1 MDDQTAKL
9 GLEYL
14 EARGVS
20 RATFERYGGEITG
33 IDRDRIAKELGWNA
47 NTFKSQKIGWAAATL
62 HFPIFGLNGLGRP
75 ESWII
80 RLLSLDGSRPNKE
93 PKFRIPTRGRSP
105 AWIPPTTREAAKD
118 ASLPMILTEGIVKG
132 MALAQAGALPI
143 AFQGVW
149 NVAEP
154 KAKRAQKELKSTAEN
169 PDGEIDA
176 ETEIEAEEQEST
188 ATGFKLRKELSGF
201 EWTRRKLYLGF
212 DADWRTNSKVRQ
224 ATIRTALSFA
234 VQGAEVYQLTHWPLS
249 EGKGVDDYLTS
260 KCGVDPERQ
269 KQALDGLIESAKP
282 FFETLETADLSLAM
296 KELIRVEMDEAHFL
310 QLTGMMAKPLGV
322 PVSALRAVRQR
333 DEEGQ
338 EGQGKKLIFPPL
350 EPWSEPVDG
359 KQLLAELCA
368 LIHTHIF
375 LTEAQALTIALWILW
390 SYFVHEPSVE
400 VSPYLG
406 ITGPDKRCAKTRLL
420 NLVTRLVP
428 RGLCIS
434 SISQSAFFR
443 MVEKYHPT
451 LLLDELH
458 RLLVNRPELL
468 QILLNAFDRDK
479 PVLLTNP
486 DTLEVEAF
494 DIWGARA
501 VAYLGNLDDQLRD
514 RIIEIH
520 LERKP
525 AREKRTKLRET
536 AASVTDTLRR
546 KCLRWYEDNREAV
559 LGIEKMVLDVTN
571 DRAGDSWEFLLAI
584 AGVINPEC
592 ARQAYACALKLEKE
606 ERNDDAIGPLVL
618 EGLKKI
624 FQVKCQELKRPFKSA
639 DLFLPVTQL
648 CAELNGDELAPW
660 SEWKT
665 RSGDLG
671 ITPHKLVR
679 ILRGYQNSR
688 GEQIKPI
695 RKMPDAS
702 LTYPSASLQQRTNV
716 NGYELRELRPV
727 FECYIPS
734 SKEHTDRSN
743 PVK

>member
-525 AREKRTKLRET
+525 ARE
-536 AASVTDTLRR
+536 
-546 KCLRWYEDNREAV
+546 
-559 LGIEKMVLDVTN
+559 
-571 DRAGDSWEFLLAI
+571 
-584 AGVINPEC
+584 GVINPEC

-702 LTYPSASLQQRTNV
+702 STYASASLQQRTNV

>member
-525 AREKRTKLRET
+525 ARE
-536 AASVTDTLRR
+536 
-546 KCLRWYEDNREAV
+546 
-559 LGIEKMVLDVTN
+559 
-571 DRAGDSWEFLLAI
+571 
-584 AGVINPEC
+584 GVINPEC